1 MKTIII
7 ASMFCMDN
15 FLPILLV
22 VLGAGLLGWLLKKYT
37 GGGSSSANNEW
48 ESKYNAITADLA
60 KEKERSAKLSVA
72 ANKKSNKSDNNNTAL
87 GAAAVVAVGATAA
100 EVESLHNKIKN
111 LKEEVKAS
119 NEAKLKIEA
128 EVNAANSRAKEATTL
143 NSELE
148 TSKVRIE
155 GLAKALDA
163 SKAEAEKFK
172 SDFEN
177 ANGERTRLLTQLNS
191 SDTGAMQK
199 RIDKLEKDLD
209 SARMTS
215 SNLQVEIDR
224 YKNGPKTISQV
235 AAPKAE
241 KTDEFSREKVK
252 ALETELM
259 VLKANQ
265 ERVDK
270 ATELNKLAINAAVNE
285 ANAKNSA
292 EIIELRSRIKFA
304 EATINK
310 LEDDKTKLAMAVGNT
325 SVKVKEVEPIEMAA
339 AIEAPKPVEAAP
351 VVEEPK
357 VEEAPV
363 TVAEPIVEEAPIV
376 EIKHDD
382 LTEAD
387 GIDPKLEN

>member
-1 MKTIII
+1 M
-7 ASMFCMDN
+7 
-15 FLPILLV
+15 
-22 VLGAGLLGWLLKKYT
+22 
-37 GGGSSSANNEW
+37 
-48 ESKYNAITADLA
+48 
-60 KEKERSAKLSVA
+60 
-72 ANKKSNKSDNNNTAL
+72 
-87 GAAAVVAVGATAA
+87 
-100 EVESLHNKIKN
+100 
-111 LKEEVKAS
+111 
-119 NEAKLKIEA
+119 
-128 EVNAANSRAKEATTL
+128 
-143 NSELE
+143 
-148 TSKVRIE
+148 
-155 GLAKALDA
+155 AKALDA

-387 GIDPKLEN
+387 VIDPKLEN

>member
-1 MKTIII
+1 MH
-7 ASMFCMDN
+7 D
-15 FLPILLV
+15 
-22 VLGAGLLGWLLKKYT
+22 GLLIELK
-37 GGGSSSANNEW
+37 
-48 ESKYNAITADLA
+48 DLQI
-60 KEKERSAKLSVA
+60 KLY
-72 ANKKSNKSDNNNTAL
+72 
-87 GAAAVVAVGATAA
+87 
-100 EVESLHNKIKN
+100 
-111 LKEEVKAS
+111 
-119 NEAKLKIEA
+119 
-128 EVNAANSRAKEATTL
+128 
-143 NSELE
+143 
-148 TSKVRIE
+148 
-155 GLAKALDA
+155 
-163 SKAEAEKFK
+163 
-172 SDFEN
+172 
-177 ANGERTRLLTQLNS
+177 
-191 SDTGAMQK
+191 
-199 RIDKLEKDLD
+199 KLEKDLD

-325 SVKVKEVEPIEMAA
+325 SVKVKEVEPQF
-339 AIEAPKPVEAAP
+339 VD
-351 VVEEPK
+351 VVGQISLRSLDRNAQKRKGKGSREQGVGLP
-357 VEEAPV
+357 AGRQ
-363 TVAEPIVEEAPIV
+363 
-376 EIKHDD
+376 
-382 LTEAD
+382 
-387 GIDPKLEN
+387 GIGIRQ